1 MPIFA
6 FFPKTV
12 PVHTQ
17 RDCINISLFHMP
29 STLVFRLLEFLSVW
43 DVCNPSFKV
52 FAYNFTVWRSHHL
65 FKSKFWCRAC
75 RLFPIFLFYTRSS
88 GCELLS
94 QNKFQEWKC
103 WTKCSTHWNFWSILP
118 TCHLERF
125 YNFTFLST
133 VFAYLHPQVCFKS
146 NLKKKKTMFCIYLIF
161 SFGCFW
167 KVGTGTGKSISGF
180 CSSEGLVSLGL

>member
-6 FFPKTV
+6 FSPKTV
-12 PVHTQ
+12 H
-17 RDCINISLFHMP
+17 RHYINISWFHMP
-29 STLVFRLLEFLSVW
+29 STLVVFRLLDFLSVW

-65 FKSKFWCRAC
+65 FKSKFWLERVDS
-75 RLFPIFLFYTRSS
+75 FQFFYFIL
-88 GCELLS
+88 EAVVVQLLP
-94 QNKFQEWKC
+94 QDKFEEWNC

-146 NLKKKKTMFCIYLIF
+146 NLKKKQP
-161 SFGCFW
+161 CF
-167 KVGTGTGKSISGF
+167 VYT
-180 CSSEGLVSLGL
+180 